1 MPAATPER
9 PEPPPRPAVGAGP
22 AGDAGMGSPA
32 AAVVREVGELLQPL
46 SSIIKK
52 RGSSSKPDPA
62 LEVALDENRR
72 LQRVVEETMLKNQQL
87 KDMVA
92 KLGDE
97 IDRLHQQRAAAN
109 KQTVA

>member
-1 MPAATPER
+1 
-9 PEPPPRPAVGAGP
+9 
-22 AGDAGMGSPA
+22 MGSPA